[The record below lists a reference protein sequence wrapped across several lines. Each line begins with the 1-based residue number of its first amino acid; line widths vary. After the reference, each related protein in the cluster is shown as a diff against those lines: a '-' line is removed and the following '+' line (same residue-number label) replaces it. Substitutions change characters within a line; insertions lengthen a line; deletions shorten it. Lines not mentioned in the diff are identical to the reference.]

1 MHRRKIKEGIYN
13 LLTLWKSQLKKKIRG
28 FYSDQHQLTS
38 TTAVNRYPELFTE
51 VEKIFRSKSIE
62 EPSILSFGCSTGEEC
77 FSLREYFKGAK
88 IIGVDI
94 NNRNLRK
101 AIRKNNDARI
111 KFLFSSSENIEKE
124 GKYDLIFCLS
134 VLCRWEDTKNVTNC
148 EKIYP
153 FEKFEASVSELT
165 SQLLVGGLL
174 VVYNSNFRFEDT
186 VVFDDFEIVETPS
199 VRDSGFVNKFD
210 SFNNLLTDRHKACV
224 YRKVKPEKVE
234 SSY

>member
-1 MHRRKIKEGIYN
+1 M
-13 LLTLWKSQLKKKIRG
+13 LTLWKSQLKKKVRG

-38 TTAVNRYPELFTE
+38 TTAVNRYPELFSE
-51 VEKIFRSKSIE
+51 VQRIFRSSRNNL

-77 FSLREYFKGAK
+77 FSLREYFKRAK

-101 AIRKNNDARI
+101 ANRKNGDDKI
-111 KFLFSSSENIEKE
+111 KFLFSSTENIEKE

-153 FEKFEASVSELT
+153 FQKFEASVSELT
-165 SQLLVGGLL
+165 SQLVVGGLL

-199 VRDSGFVNKFD
+199 MKDSGFVNKFD
-210 SFNNLLTDRHKACV
+210 SFNNLLTDRHKVCV
-224 YRKVKPEKVE
+224 YRKVKTI
-234 SSY
+234 